1 MEKKSIARAIQ
12 KSLNGETRRR
22 RVRWLYG
29 FIALISVTMFI
40 LFWYTNIFHDTVLSN
55 LELRNGTLSFL
66 FWQKPPVN
74 LEIKIYV
81 FNYTNV
87 REFESGNATKLKVEE
102 IGPFIYRENLSRVN
116 VKIHENGTITYQEKK
131 TYQWISGKSENEKVI
146 VPNVMLMSTLAFSR
160 NLSYLLQIGLT
171 MFLSRIR
178 AEPFLELSVGQ
189 YLWGYED
196 ELYEV
201 AKRFSSLRSAF
212 TLDKFGLLAF
222 NNGSSPDRIT
232 IHSRTD
238 NLGIIER
245 INGIE
250 NHQIWGDEKCDR
262 IYGTDGSM
270 FPPHWIKPNKTLF
283 IYAKDFCTKMPFHY
297 DHRNFSNGIPIL
309 RRKCRP
315 SKRFTSRMT
324 IGTNYRATFLR
335 RLATK
340 TRVFARRSRT
350 IQPSEHVP
358 QPERSTFLPATLGH
372 R

>member
-12 KSLNGETRRR
+12 KSLNGGTRRR

-40 LFWYTNIFHDTVLSN
+40 LFWYTNVFHDAILSN

-102 IGPFIYRENLSRVN
+102 VGPFIYRENLSRMN
-116 VKIHENGTITYQEKK
+116 VEIHENGTITYQEKK
-131 TYQWISGKSENEKVI
+131 TYEWISGKSENEKVI

-160 NLSYLLQIGLT
+160 NFSYLFQIGLT

-196 ELYEV
+196 ELYEM
-201 AKRFSSLRSAF
+201 AKQFSSLRSVF
-212 TLDKFGLLAF
+212 ILDKFGLLAF
-222 NNGSSPDRIT
+222 VRISMIIFFSYAYFVGFVLFVLSVIYNNILVYNIKFIIWKSSKLE
-232 IHSRTD
+232 SLY
-238 NLGIIER
+238 NSR
-245 INGIE
+245 INY
-250 NHQIWGDEKCDR
+250 
-262 IYGTDGSM
+262 IY
-270 FPPHWIKPNKTLF
+270 N
-283 IYAKDFCTKMPFHY
+283 
-297 DHRNFSNGIPIL
+297 
-309 RRKCRP
+309 
-315 SKRFTSRMT
+315 
-324 IGTNYRATFLR
+324 
-335 RLATK
+335 
-340 TRVFARRSRT
+340 
-350 IQPSEHVP
+350 
-358 QPERSTFLPATLGH
+358 
-372 R
+372 